1 MKSSNKKYYWRI
13 GEPPPPIDKHSETK
27 HAIIEEYVRRYI
39 LTMMSR
45 ATIPLLQL
53 SLIDGFCGG
62 GNYTRESGGLAD
74 GSPIRLMQA
83 VRQARAELNLG
94 RRIPRE
100 VSVDYHFNDL
110 LPDTTDYLR
119 YWLNGKFE
127 EGCLD
132 IADRQRHEIT
142 TGDFLAE
149 LPRMLQK
156 IKSRRMGEHAIF
168 VLDQYDYDDIPLPQ
182 IANVLNHLEGAE
194 VILTFNIGSL
204 ITYLSDRAANRKP
217 LARIGLDQYI
227 PWERIGHIKSSE
239 RQSWRRVIQRHIANG
254 IRAESGAK
262 FMTLFFVKPHG
273 VNTWDYWLIHLSNRY
288 RAHDVMKTL
297 HWEHATEFGHE
308 LEPGVFVLG
317 YDANQDSD
325 YTGQSTLVFGESSED
340 LCVDGVREYFG
351 DRIFSGNGPVL
362 VGDLLRECV
371 GNSMGAESHLLTS
384 MGQLH
389 RSKNIV
395 VSTKDGRIRRPSMH
409 YNNDDIVEAN
419 RQIILIK

>member
-1 MKSSNKKYYWRI
+1 
-13 GEPPPPIDKHSETK
+13 
-27 HAIIEEYVRRYI
+27 
-39 LTMMSR
+39 
-45 ATIPLLQL
+45 
-53 SLIDGFCGG
+53 
-62 GNYTRESGGLAD
+62 
-74 GSPIRLMQA
+74 
-83 VRQARAELNLG
+83 
-94 RRIPRE
+94 
-100 VSVDYHFNDL
+100 
-110 LPDTTDYLR
+110 
-119 YWLNGKFE
+119 
-127 EGCLD
+127 
-132 IADRQRHEIT
+132 
-142 TGDFLAE
+142 
-149 LPRMLQK
+149 
-156 IKSRRMGEHAIF
+156 
-168 VLDQYDYDDIPLPQ
+168 
-182 IANVLNHLEGAE
+182 
-194 VILTFNIGSL
+194 
-204 ITYLSDRAANRKP
+204 
-217 LARIGLDQYI
+217 
-227 PWERIGHIKSSE
+227 
-239 RQSWRRVIQRHIANG
+239 
-254 IRAESGAK
+254 
-262 FMTLFFVKPHG
+262 MTLFFVKPHG

-325 YTGQSTLVFGESSED
+325 YTGQSTLVFGESSEE